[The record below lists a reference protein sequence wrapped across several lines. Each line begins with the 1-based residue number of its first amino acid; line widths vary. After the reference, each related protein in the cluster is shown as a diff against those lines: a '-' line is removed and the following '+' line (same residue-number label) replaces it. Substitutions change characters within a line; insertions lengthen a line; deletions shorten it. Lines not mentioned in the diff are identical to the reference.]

1 MNRQVET
8 NLTRMIATIEELE
21 ASLDTERGQR

>member
-8 NLTRMIATIEELE
+8 NLTRMIATIEQLE
-21 ASLDTERGQR
+21 TSLDTPRGER